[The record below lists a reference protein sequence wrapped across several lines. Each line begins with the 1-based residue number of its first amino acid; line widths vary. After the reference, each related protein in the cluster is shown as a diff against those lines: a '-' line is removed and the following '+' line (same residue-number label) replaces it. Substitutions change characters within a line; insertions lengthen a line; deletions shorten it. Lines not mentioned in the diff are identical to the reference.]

1 MLFEREH
8 GIIVACDV
16 LSIQKF
22 EELVK
27 KTCHIKGVVGYKV
40 GAILGLT
47 YGLKELTSV
56 IKENCSHPTIYDHQ
70 KAATDIPQMAE
81 KFAKACSNAGIKGFI
96 IFPQAGPKTE
106 EAFIDAILKE
116 NMVPLVGGEMTHPAY
131 SEKEGGFIRDGAPE
145 EMYRIGAKK
154 GAEYFI
160 LPGNRG
166 DAIKKYHAFLS
177 AMIKKPK
184 YCMPGI
190 GRQGGEIE
198 KAFSLLRGFPAYAII
213 GSSIYKSEDIEK
225 ATKVFCKEALKFERY
240 HE

>member
-27 KTCHIKGVVGYKV
+27 KTYHIEGIVGYKV

-47 YGLKELTSV
+47 YGLRKLTSI
-56 IKENCSHPTIYDHQ
+56 IKENCPYPAIYDHQ

-81 KFAKACSNAGIKGFI
+81 KFAKTCSNAGIKGFI

-106 EAFIDAILKE
+106 EAFIDAILKK
-116 NMVPLVGGEMTHPAY
+116 NMVPLVGGEMTHSAY
-131 SEKEGGFIRDGAPE
+131 SEKEGGFIRDSAPE

-154 GAEYFI
+154 GTEYFI
-160 LPGNRG
+160 LPGNRE
-166 DAIKKYHAFLS
+166 DAIKKYHALLS
-177 AMIKKPK
+177 TMVKKPK

-190 GRQGGEIE
+190 GSQGGEISR
-198 KAFSLLRGFPAYAII
+198 AFSLLREFSAYAII
-213 GSSIYKSEDIEK
+213 GSSIYKSKDIEK
-225 ATKVFCKEALKFERY
+225 ATKVFCKEVLKFER
-240 HE
+240 